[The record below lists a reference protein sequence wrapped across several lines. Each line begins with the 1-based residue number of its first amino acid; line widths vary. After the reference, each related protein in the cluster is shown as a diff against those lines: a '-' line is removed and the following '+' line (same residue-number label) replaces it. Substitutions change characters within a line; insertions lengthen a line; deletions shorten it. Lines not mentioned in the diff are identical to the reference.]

1 LYLQLAHPG
10 ARLYLSPRTNM
21 RNLFL
26 LIATVIFLAFSFQ
39 DKTISKK
46 ERKFAANYLKETR
59 DLLLNEVKNLS
70 DTQLNFKAAPE
81 KWSVAE
87 CIEHIAIS
95 ESLFMAN
102 VKDSLAVPADPSRR
116 IQVKVSDTTIIRV
129 VTDRS
134 HKSTTPERFRPS
146 GRFGNT
152 AGALKE
158 FVELRDQNIQFV
170 MTTDADLRDHYSRHG
185 IMGVIDC
192 YQAIILIG
200 AHCRRHTLQIE
211 EVMADPNYPKK

>member
-1 LYLQLAHPG
+1 
-10 ARLYLSPRTNM
+10 M
-21 RNLFL
+21 RNILFIFSAFL
-26 LIATVIFLAFSFQ
+26 FLAFSFQ

-46 ERKFAANYLKETR
+46 ERKFAANYLKQTR
-59 DLLLNEVKNLS
+59 DLLLKEVKNLS

-87 CIEHIAIS
+87 CIEHIAIT
-95 ESLFMAN
+95 ESQLMAFI
-102 VKDSLAVPADPSRR
+102 KDSLAVPADPSRR
-116 IQVKVSDTTIIRV
+116 MQVKVSDTTIIRV

-134 HKSTTPERFRPS
+134 HKSTTPEIFKPS
-146 GRFGNT
+146 GKFGNT

-158 FVELRDQNIQFV
+158 FVEQRDLNIQFV

-200 AHCRRHTLQIE
+200 AHSRRHTLQIE